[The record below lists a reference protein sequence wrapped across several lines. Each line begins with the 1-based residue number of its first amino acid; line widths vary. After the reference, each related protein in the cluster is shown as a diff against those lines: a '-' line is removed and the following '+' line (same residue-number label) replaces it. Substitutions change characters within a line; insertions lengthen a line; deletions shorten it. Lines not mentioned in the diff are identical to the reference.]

1 MQLSK
6 TGYYADLGAYPA
18 LALALTAT
26 ALRPPE
32 SVVQVKWLIACAI
45 GAAGWTLAEYLIH
58 RFCFHRLPVIA
69 RMHDMHHA
77 RPSALI
83 GAPLWSSLS
92 VFGFGVFI
100 PLWWLAG
107 ANVASG
113 VTTGLTI
120 GYLWYV
126 IVHTAVHRWRLDQS
140 SFLYQ
145 VKLRHVQH
153 HHGKPDG
160 NFGVTTCVW
169 DRFFGTIIGNN

>member
-6 TGYYADLGAYPA
+6 IGYFADFGAYPA
-18 LALALTAT
+18 LALALSA
-26 ALRPPE
+26 AAFRPPE
-32 SVVQVKWLIACAI
+32 SLVQVKWLIACAM

-107 ANVASG
+107 ARKRCYDGFDHRISLVRDCSYCCSSLASG
-113 VTTGLTI
+113 SIVVPLPGQAASRPTSSWQARGKFRCD
-120 GYLWYV
+120 YLC
-126 IVHTAVHRWRLDQS
+126 LGS
-140 SFLYQ
+140 CF
-145 VKLRHVQH
+145 
-153 HHGKPDG
+153 
-160 NFGVTTCVW
+160 W
-169 DRFFGTIIGNN
+169 DYNWE